1 MCGRV
6 APAHPRY
13 TLDVYTSCIVFGV
26 SAQARRGRIATWV
39 GDLALGV
46 RLAIG
51 GGLTSGT
58 AIARLLLGT
67 IGVGVAVTVLLFA
80 AAANHAIAER
90 DGRQLGVVAV
100 DVPVAGVTPLSVRES
115 GTSFRGAD
123 ISVRYVHATGA
134 TAPVPPGLD
143 RVPAPGET
151 VLSPALAALL
161 RSDEGTLLRPR
172 FPGPVAGTIGQAGLV
187 NPDDLR
193 AYVGA
198 DASLQGERV
207 YSFGA
212 PAEADGLDPGLLALL
227 LIGIVSL
234 LAPVFVFVATS
245 ARIAGAERDRRLAAL
260 RLVGSDLPQ
269 VRRIAAAES
278 LVPAVTG
285 LALGAG
291 AFLLLRQL
299 APSVRVRDGS
309 LFVSDVSPPWPLV
322 VAVVVVV
329 PALSVLSSLLALRG
343 TAIEPLGVVRRAKP
357 VRRRLWWR
365 LIPVGAGVA
374 VLCTL
379 SLRAESRLTTAFVA
393 AGVTCLLVGVPALLP
408 WLLERTV
415 ARMSGGRPAFQLAV
429 RRLQLDS
436 GTPARVVAG
445 LAVVLAGAIAVQ
457 SLLTGQAREF
467 DPGPLPTRDDT
478 WLTVGA
484 DPATAAAV
492 TAALATVPGVSAPHL
507 TRSVDLRDADP
518 NTTVSLGIADCA
530 TWRTLAGLQDC
541 RDGAVYV
548 DRTADVPIHTGQ
560 SYVAS
565 YFDGSE
571 HSVGTWTAPDVIPAD
586 THDLGVM
593 ATPGAVAGLDLSRVW
608 ANGDIRATS
617 HDPDFAEVVRNTL
630 APFGWH
636 ASVYVEDP
644 VRLTDSQRS
653 YLAIRAGLLA
663 GSVFTLLL
671 AGVSLLVLGLEQ
683 LRERRRTIAM
693 LAATGVPVRVLARS
707 VVWQNAIPLL
717 LGIATAVVTGIGLS
731 ALGAR
736 LTNATF
742 TVDWLAVGVLSATA
756 AALVL
761 LVTTVTL
768 PSLRGAAR
776 LASMR
781 TE

>member
-1 MCGRV
+1 MS
-6 APAHPRY
+6 APTR
-13 TLDVYTSCIVFGV
+13 
-26 SAQARRGRIATWV
+26 RRGRFAAWAS
-39 GDLALGV
+39 DLALGI
-46 RLAIG
+46 RLAVG
-51 GGLTSGT
+51 GGRTSGT

-80 AAANHAIAER
+80 ASTNHAISER
-90 DGRQLGVVAV
+90 SARQLAGVAV
-100 DVPVAGVTPLSVRES
+100 EVPIAGVTPLSMRDT
-115 GTSFRGAD
+115 GTLFRGKD
-123 ISVRYVHATGA
+123 ISVRYVHANGPA
-134 TAPVPPGLD
+134 APVPPGLD
-143 RVPAPGET
+143 RVPASGEM
-151 VLSPALAALL
+151 VLSPALAELL
-161 RSDEGTLLRPR
+161 RSDSGTLLRPR
-172 FPGPVAGTIGQAGLV
+172 FPGPAVGTIGQAGLA

-193 AYVGA
+193 AYIGA
-198 DASLQGERV
+198 DASLQGKQV
-207 YSFGA
+207 YSFGD
-212 PAEADGLDPGLLALL
+212 PAEPDDLDPRLLALL

-234 LAPVFVFVATS
+234 LAPVFVFVVTS

-278 LVPAVTG
+278 LVTAATG
-285 LALGAG
+285 LVLGAA
-291 AFLLLRQL
+291 AFLSLRQL
-299 APSVRVRDGS
+299 VPSVRVREGS
-309 LFVSDVSPPWPLV
+309 LFVSDVTPPWPLV
-322 VAVVVVV
+322 VVIVVAV

-365 LIPVGAGVA
+365 LIPVVAGVI
-374 VLCTL
+374 LLFTL
-379 SLRAESRLTTAFVA
+379 SLRGDSRLTTMLVA
-393 AGVTCLLVGVPALLP
+393 AGVTCLLIGVPALLP
-408 WLLERTV
+408 WLLERAV
-415 ARMSGGRPAFQLAV
+415 ARLHGGRPAFQLAV

-467 DPGPLPTRDDT
+467 DPGPLPRKNDT
-478 WLTVGA
+478 QLTVDTDA
-484 DPATAAAV
+484 ATADAAV
-492 TAALATVPGVSAPHL
+492 AALAKVPGLSALHL
-507 TRSVDLRDADP
+507 TRSVDLRGTDP
-518 NTTVSLGIADCA
+518 NRMVDVEIADCV
-530 TWRTLAGLQDC
+530 TWRTLARLRDC

-548 DRTADVPIHTGQ
+548 DRTSSDLLHTGQ

-565 YFDGSE
+565 YFVEVE
-571 HSVGTWTAPDVIPAD
+571 HPIGTWTVPDLIPA
-586 THDLGVM
+586 TPSAGSRYSGVM
-593 ATPGAVAGLDLSRVW
+593 ATPGAMAGLDLSRVW
-608 ANGDIRATS
+608 ASGHVEVRSD
-617 HDPDFAEVVRNTL
+617 DPDFAEVARNAL
-630 APFGWH
+630 APFAWH
-636 ASVYVEDP
+636 ASLFVQDP

-717 LGIATAVVTGIGLS
+717 LGIATAVLTGIGLA

-736 LTNATF
+736 LTNASF
-742 TVDWLAVGVLSATA
+742 TIDWPAVGVLSATA

-776 LASMR
+776 LTSMR

>member
-1 MCGRV
+1 MR
-6 APAHPRY
+6 A
-13 TLDVYTSCIVFGV
+13 
-26 SAQARRGRIATWV
+26 SARRRGRLTTWA
-39 GDLALGV
+39 GDLALGI
-46 RLAIG
+46 RLAVG
-51 GGLTSGT
+51 GGRTSGT

-67 IGVGVAVTVLLFA
+67 VGVGVAVTVLLFA
-80 AAANHAIAER
+80 ASANHAISAR
-90 DGRQLGVVAV
+90 SARQLAGVPV
-100 DVPVAGVTPLSVRES
+100 DVPVAGVTPLSMDDTS
-115 GTSFRGAD
+115 TSFRGER
-123 ISVRYVHATGA
+123 ISIRYVHANGP

-151 VLSPALAALL
+151 VLSPALAELL
-161 RSDEGTLLRPR
+161 RSDDATLLRPR
-172 FPGPVAGTIGQAGLV
+172 FPGRAVGTIGQAGLA

-198 DASLQGERV
+198 DASLPGERV

-212 PAEADGLDPGLLALL
+212 PGEPDGLDPRLLAVL
-227 LIGIVSL
+227 LIGVVSL

-269 VRRIAAAES
+269 VRRIAAGES
-278 LVPAVTG
+278 LVTAVAG
-285 LALGAG
+285 LVLGAA
-291 AFLLLRQL
+291 AFLFLRQL

-309 LFVSDVSPPWPLV
+309 LFVSDVTPPWPLV
-322 VAVVVVV
+322 AVVVVVV

-343 TAIEPLGVVRRAKP
+343 TAIEPLGVVRRARP

-365 LIPVGAGVA
+365 LVPALAGV
-374 VLCTL
+374 VLLVRL
-379 SLRAESRLTTAFVA
+379 SLRDDSGLTTTSVA
-393 AGVTCLLVGVPALLP
+393 VGVTCLLVGVPALLP
-408 WLLERTV
+408 WLLERAV
-415 ARMSGGRPAFQLAV
+415 GRLSGGRPAFQLAV

-467 DPGPLPTRDDT
+467 DPGPLPRQDDT
-478 WLTVGA
+478 RLTVDTDATNA
-484 DPATAAAV
+484 DAV
-492 TAALATVPGVSAPHL
+492 AAALATVPGLGPLHL
-507 TRSVDLRDADP
+507 RRTVDLRGPDP
-518 NTTVSLGIADCA
+518 NTSVGIEVADCA
-530 TWRTLAGLQDC
+530 TWRALAGLHDC

-548 DRTADVPIHTGQ
+548 DRTVPLPIHTGQ
-560 SYVAS
+560 SYAVS
-565 YFDGSE
+565 YYAEGQ
-571 HSVGTWTAPDVIPAD
+571 HSIGTWTAPDLIPVAPPAD
-586 THDLGVM
+586 SSNPPVM
-593 ATPGAVAGLDLSRVW
+593 ATPGAMPGLDLSRVW
-608 ANGDIRATS
+608 ANGEVRATWR
-617 HDPDFAEVVRNTL
+617 DPDLAEVARNAL
-630 APFGWH
+630 APFAWH
-636 ASVYVEDP
+636 ASLFVQDP
-644 VRLTDSQRS
+644 VQLTDSQRS

-717 LGIATAVVTGIGLS
+717 LGIATAVVTGIGVA

-736 LTNATF
+736 LTSARF
-742 TVDWLAVGVLSATA
+742 TVDWPAVGVLSATA

-776 LASMR
+776 LSSMR